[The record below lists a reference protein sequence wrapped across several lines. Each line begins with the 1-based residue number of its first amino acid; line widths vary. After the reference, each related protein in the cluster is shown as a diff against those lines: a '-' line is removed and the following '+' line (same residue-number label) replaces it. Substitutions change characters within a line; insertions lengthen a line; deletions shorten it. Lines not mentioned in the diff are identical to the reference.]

1 MIQFS
6 QAQLSSAKEASNFR
20 KTYYINYSLWTR
32 KVLRHVTIVYQYIS
46 RKFILNDFWN
56 KEYSYIESGI
66 STTVKHSRSHKPP
79 FDWLSV
85 MWILI
90 VSTLIVG
97 GSPLYFEHN
106 LEGKKNWHSKRPFSM
121 FVIKSVLFSIC
132 SISSIVVLAV
142 LILLVVLGIYGPQ
155 YLCYFNFFCF
165 WQLCLK

>member
-1 MIQFS
+1 MRWLEISKQLLLKDFLITCKGDGDDIMIQFS

-46 RKFILNDFWN
+46 QKFILNDFWN

-106 LEGKKNWHSKRPFSM
+106 LEGKKNWHSRGPFSM
-121 FVIKSVLFSIC
+121 FVIKNHKVLTI
-132 SISSIVVLAV
+132 
-142 LILLVVLGIYGPQ
+142 Q
-155 YLCYFNFFCF
+155 YL
-165 WQLCLK
+165 